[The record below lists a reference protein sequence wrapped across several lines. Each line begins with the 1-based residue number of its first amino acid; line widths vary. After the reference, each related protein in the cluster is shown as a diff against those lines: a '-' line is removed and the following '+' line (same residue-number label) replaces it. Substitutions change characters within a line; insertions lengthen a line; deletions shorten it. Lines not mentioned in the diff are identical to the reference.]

1 MTTVAHSSPRSLG
14 VLRVVRLGIAGLQA
28 AWRAPAVIANGLA
41 AQLVPPPLTDMAPTA
56 EHRAMAAFGARAA
69 HGAVARLARGA
80 PARWRNSCLYRSV
93 AECLVLRGIGLPAR
107 VVIGV
112 GSGPST
118 ADPAD
123 APVIAHAWVECA
135 GIDCLSTRGAAEL
148 EAMSVRS
155 LAQHVAR
162 TGAH

>member
-1 MTTVAHSSPRSLG
+1 
-14 VLRVVRLGIAGLQA
+14 
-28 AWRAPAVIANGLA
+28 VIAHGLA
-41 AQLVPPPLTDMAPTA
+41 AQLVAPSHVGATADAHARDMAA
-56 EHRAMAAFGARAA
+56 LGARVA
-69 HGAVARLARGA
+69 HAAVARLARVA

-118 ADPAD
+118 GGETE
-123 APVIAHAWVECA
+123 APVIAHAWVECP

-155 LAQHVAR
+155 LARHVAR
-162 TGAH
+162 AGAR